1 MPRVCVCV
9 GGWVA
14 RLSRCVCVCLLE
26 RLLNALGGLRRVM
39 AYRYFHQ
46 VLARRGNGGHR
57 ITRHEQFTHTHTH
70 SQPRVPRVCYEVSEN
85 MHHHFLPQV
94 VALFIIL
101 ILCNT
106 IKINFHYFSLKI
118 IRSFICTYFSIS
130 IGRNEMSNILNYV
143 KTTYTC
149 RPFETILFF
158 AWKTNKKLLLR

>member
-1 MPRVCVCV
+1 
-9 GGWVA
+9 
-14 RLSRCVCVCLLE
+14 VCVCLLE

-57 ITRHEQFTHTHTH
+57 ITRHEQFTHTH
-70 SQPRVPRVCYEVSEN
+70 SRVPRVCYKVSEN

-94 VALFIIL
+94 VALFIIY

-118 IRSFICTYFSIS
+118 IRSFICAYFSMS
-130 IGRNEMSNILNYV
+130 IGRNEMSSILNFV
-143 KTTYTC
+143 KKTYTC
-149 RPFETILFF
+149 RPFERILFF
-158 AWKTNKKLLLR
+158 